1 MIRRDYTKEIGAGTR
16 TNTLPWPMT
25 LLVLAI
31 LALGAGWLISNQSR
45 GQAQPPRAE
54 GAPAPAHP
62 ARPG

>member
-1 MIRRDYTKEIGAGTR
+1 MIRRDYTKEIGVRTR
-16 TNTLPWPMT
+16 KNTLPWPVT

-31 LALGAGWLISNQSR
+31 LALGAGWLISNQSK
-45 GQAQPPRAE
+45 GQAQPPPAE